1 MNVVKLVSIATV
13 SLGLIGLTRAQQ
25 TDPPN
30 KPSVVVEN
38 KERPKK
44 DAPYRIIQGIV
55 RDQADNPLAGAIVQL
70 KDTKTSKIVSFPTK
84 DDGKFAFR
92 DLSMEINYELLA
104 KRGDL
109 ATPVRKVSIY
119 DTRKD
124 VTINFTLQ
132 PPAKQP

>member
-1 MNVVKLVSIATV
+1 MNAVKLFSIAIV
-13 SLGLIGLTRAQQ
+13 FLGLANLACAQQ
-25 TDPPN
+25 ADRSN

-38 KERPKK
+38 REKPKK
-44 DAPYRIIQGIV
+44 DSPYRTIQGFV
-55 RDQADNPLAGAIVQL
+55 KDQADNPLAGAIVQL
-70 KDTKTSKIVSFPTK
+70 KDTKTSKIIDFATK
-84 DDGKFAFR
+84 DDGRFAFR

-124 VTINFTLQ
+124 VIINFTLE
-132 PPAKQP
+132 PPTKKQ

>member
-1 MNVVKLVSIATV
+1 MNVVRLVSTTCV
-13 SLGLIGLTRAQQ
+13 SLGLIGLAHAQQ

-38 KERPKK
+38 KEKPKK
-44 DAPYRIIQGIV
+44 DSVYRTIQGIV
-55 RDQADNPLAGAIVQL
+55 RDQSDNPVAGAIIQL
-70 KDTKTSKIVSFPTK
+70 KDTKTSKIVNFATK

-109 ATPVRKVSIY
+109 ATPLRKVSIY

-132 PPAKQP
+132 PLAKQP

>member
-1 MNVVKLVSIATV
+1 MNVVKLFSIAIV
-13 SLGLIGLTRAQQ
+13 FLGSANLICAQQ
-25 TDPPN
+25 ADRPN
-30 KPSVVVEN
+30 QPSVVVEN

-44 DAPYRIIQGIV
+44 DSPYRTIQGFV
-55 RDQADNPLAGAIVQL
+55 KDQADNPLAGAIVQL
-70 KDTKTSKIVSFPTK
+70 KDTKTSKIVNFPTK
-84 DDGKFAFR
+84 EDGKFAFR

-124 VTINFTLQ
+124 VIINFTLE
-132 PPAKQP
+132 PPTKKQ

>member
-1 MNVVKLVSIATV
+1 MNVTKLVSIA
-13 SLGLIGLTRAQQ
+13 SLFLGLASLACAQQ
-25 TDPPN
+25 TDPSN
-30 KPSVVVEN
+30 KPSVIVEN

-44 DAPYRIIQGIV
+44 DSPYRMIQGIV
-55 RDQADNPLAGAIVQL
+55 KDQADNPLAGAIVQL
-70 KDTKTSKIVSFPTK
+70 KDTKTSKIVNFATK

-119 DTRKD
+119 DTRKE
-124 VTINFTLQ
+124 VIINFTLE
-132 PPAKQP
+132 PPAKKQ

>member
-1 MNVVKLVSIATV
+1 MKVVKLVSIASV
-13 SLGLIGLTRAQQ
+13 SLGLIGLACAQLA
-25 TDPPN
+25 DPPN

-38 KERPKK
+38 KEKPKK
-44 DAPYRIIQGIV
+44 DSPYRTIQGIV
-55 RDQADNPLAGAIVQL
+55 RDQADNPVAGAIIQL
-70 KDTKTSKIVSFPTK
+70 KNTKTSKIVDFATK

-92 DLSMEINYELLA
+92 ELSMEINYELLA

-132 PPAKQP
+132 PAAKQP

>member
-1 MNVVKLVSIATV
+1 MNAVKFVTISFVFFGWANLAC
-13 SLGLIGLTRAQQ
+13 AQQ
-25 TDPPN
+25 TDPPS

-44 DAPYRIIQGIV
+44 DTPYRTIQGIV
-55 RDQADNPLAGAIVQL
+55 RDQGDNPLAGAIVQL
-70 KDTKTSKIVSFPTK
+70 KDTKTSKIIDFATK

-119 DTRKD
+119 DSRKE
-124 VTINFTLQ
+124 VIINFTLQ
-132 PPAKQP
+132 PPVKQ